1 MLVLAVFLTGCTYK
15 HMGVNDISY
24 PYVEEDGTDT
34 ETEEKKFLA
43 YNSASELS
51 PFANR
56 SQINMQIIALMYD
69 SLFTLD
75 DSFKPVNSICSG
87 YVGDGAEYLLAIRE
101 DVFFSGGSR
110 LTSEDVRYSIEMY
123 RATASAYRERV
134 AGIETVEIISDR
146 IVKIALNEPDNNFMA
161 LMTMP
166 IVKSGTG
173 EDSIPEGSGKY
184 VLKEYGSSYKL
195 IPNDVWHGDKDDCG
209 EIELYPIISIDELFY
224 GAASGSVSRFEA
236 DLNFIAN
243 SVLYKTGFNINAV
256 DTTSMNYIGIN
267 FSNRMLAD
275 KRIRQIISEAV
286 DRQRISEQIYGGFA
300 VDVCIP
306 VHPDAYFI
314 SEDYIEYE
322 QLPFQELLSAAGFDD
337 KNVRE
342 QTLSVL
348 VNRDNTYKRALAE
361 YISEVLNDIGINTE
375 VEAVSFN
382 EYLDRLSTG
391 RFDLY
396 IAETMLTANFDI
408 SAVAF
413 GELDFGGWSCKG
425 DTEKLIQLWETAKS
439 MPEDDMAVGYGAFY
453 SEFLKELPFIP
464 LCFEKRIAVSKK

>member
-1 MLVLAVFLTGCTYK
+1 
-15 HMGVNDISY
+15 MGVNDIAY
-24 PYVEEDGTDT
+24 PSVEEDKTDT
-34 ETEEKKFLA
+34 EPEEKIFLA
-43 YNSASELS
+43 YNSASALS

-75 DSFKPVNSICSG
+75 ESFKPINSICSG
-87 YVGDGAEYLLAIRE
+87 YVGDGSEYLLAIRE

-110 LTSEDVRYSIEMY
+110 LTSEDVKYSIEMY
-123 RATASAYRERV
+123 RTTASAYSERI
-134 AGIETVEIISDR
+134 AEIEAVEIISDR
-146 IVKIALNEPDNNFMA
+146 IVKIALNERDNNFMA

-173 EDSIPEGSGKY
+173 ENSIPEGSGKY

-195 IPNDVWHGDKDDCG
+195 IPNAAWYGDKDAYG

-224 GAASGSVSRFEA
+224 GTASGSVSQFEV
-236 DLNFIAN
+236 DLNFIGN

-275 KRIRQIISEAV
+275 KRIRQVISEAV

-300 VDVCIP
+300 VPACIP

-314 SEDYIEYE
+314 SGEYVEYE
-322 QLPFQELLSAAGFDD
+322 QRPFEELLSAAGFDD

-342 QTLSVL
+342 QTISVL
-348 VNRDNTYKRALAE
+348 VNRDNMYKTALAE

-382 EYLDRLSTG
+382 EYLDRLNTG
-391 RFDLY
+391 MFDLY

-413 GELDFGGWSCKG
+413 GKLDFGHWIRKG
-425 DTEKLIQLWETAKS
+425 DTEKLIQLWKTARS
-439 MPEDDMAVGYGAFY
+439 MARDDMAVGYGAFY

-464 LCFEKRIAVSKK
+464 LCFEKKIAISKNDMP